1 MKRTSKPKSLTSPF
15 HNFVPKEAESYC
27 VSLWRQYEF
36 RLKLPNHRR
45 SKWGDYRYRK
55 SANGTEQHQ
64 ISVNRTL
71 PNEAFLLTYLHE
83 VAHLIAFQQCGF
95 RIRPHGAEWKA
106 CFRQLLQPVLAQSMV
121 SEEVRLPLQRYAQN
135 PKATVHA
142 DAALLSALLRDKP
155 PDGDIP
161 LSSVGEQE
169 EFVFQGRKFL
179 KEKVRRTRALC
190 REVASGKRYTIA
202 LSAYV
207 TTATVRDQYRPA

>member
-1 MKRTSKPKSLTSPF
+1 MKKILSLTTPF
-15 HNFVPKEAESYC
+15 HNYVPKAAEDYC
-27 VSLWRQYEF
+27 VSLWRQYGF
-36 RLKLPNHRR
+36 RLKLSNHRR

-55 SANGTEQHQ
+55 SANGNEQHQ

-71 PNEAFLLTYLHE
+71 PAEAFLLTYLHE
-83 VAHLIAFQQCGF
+83 VAHLIAFQKYGF
-95 RIRPHGAEWKA
+95 RIRPHGKEWKA
-106 CFRQLLQPVLAQSMV
+106 CFRDLLQLVLAQPMV

-142 DAALLSALLRDKP
+142 DAALLRALLREQP
-155 PDGDIP
+155 TDGNVP
-161 LSSVGEQE
+161 LSSVAEQE
-169 EFVFQGRKFL
+169 VFVFQGRKFL

-207 TTATVRDQYRPA
+207 EKAL

>member
-1 MKRTSKPKSLTSPF
+1 MPQTSLTTPF
-15 HNFVPKEAESYC
+15 HNYVPKAAESYC
-27 VSLWRQYEF
+27 VELWQQYGF
-36 RLKLPNHRR
+36 RLKLANHRQ

-55 SANGTEQHQ
+55 LASGQEQYQ

-71 PNEAFLLTYLHE
+71 PAEAFLLTYLHE
-83 VAHLIAFQQCGF
+83 VAHLIAFQKHGF
-95 RIRPHGAEWKA
+95 RIRPHGAEWKS
-106 CFRQLLQPVLAQSMV
+106 CFRKLLQPVLTQPMV
-121 SEEVRLPLQRYAQN
+121 SEEVLLPLQHYACN

-142 DAALLSALLRDKP
+142 DAHLLQALLREKSLDSNVT
-155 PDGDIP
+155 
-161 LSSVGEQE
+161 LASVAERE

-207 TTATVRDQYRPA
+207 EEANSTIAAS